1 MYSSSK
7 DNTSEK
13 DKPSKEVDLM
23 NLNDIETSKTEVEDS
38 KLNNDIT
45 KDDKGTPNEEET
57 LVDSKEDSSSLAIK
71 TNTEKI
77 IHNILKVEERKVGH
91 VSFKDKINFF
101 RMRGGIY
108 TLVID
113 FIFLIIMQVAGFC
126 RQWMMQQWVSLDP
139 REREIRDFL

>member
-113 FIFLIIMQVAGFC
+113 FIFLIIMQVAGFG